1 VETKG
6 ASSTKEPAIVD
17 DVHDALIRLGRYSL
31 PCLINKMA
39 DTRWMPDPRE
49 EPLLGAPVVGDI
61 AYTTLMDKGVPDFLP
76 QLTHKKELRM
86 DDYFLWPAKDNNRFR
101 LRETVRKW
109 VLTHPGCCAAP
120 AIAGEVSPEARL
132 RLSAAQLAA
141 LRSHLSM
148 LRPGMSST
156 QVLRIVGNPSAIDK
170 ADIDAQPPFTGS
182 HQLGL
187 LGFCAGDHNEK
198 LAYLYFTERWTDEIA
213 RRNPLRDRYVIIF
226 FSAEGKLT
234 RIFSNVPGID
244 PVFPATEHS
253 WERLMW
259 GEAINTK

>member
-1 VETKG
+1 MGVN
-6 ASSTKEPAIVD
+6 SS
-17 DVHDALIRLGRYSL
+17 
-31 PCLINKMA
+31 
-39 DTRWMPDPRE
+39 
-49 EPLLGAPVVGDI
+49 
-61 AYTTLMDKGVPDFLP
+61 
-76 QLTHKKELRM
+76 
-86 DDYFLWPAKDNNRFR
+86 
-101 LRETVRKW
+101 W
-109 VLTHPGCCAAP
+109 VLRSSCYRWRSQSRSKAP
-120 AIAGEVSPEARL
+120 AIC
-132 RLSAAQLAA
+132 
-141 LRSHLSM
+141 
-148 LRPGMSST
+148 SST
-156 QVLRIVGNPSAIDK
+156 CSASLAFMRIVGNPSAIDK

-198 LAYLYFTERWTDEIA
+198 LAYIYFTERWTDEIA